1 MTYSDPHISDQDL
14 LLAADGELS
23 ANRQEQ
29 VRRHLQACWTCRCRM
44 AQLERVVAGVVDS
57 YHSLLNPQVPSG
69 HGSAALL
76 KATLMREPAA
86 PFFRWRWPVWVACAL
101 AIASM
106 TAILLWRQTF
116 SRVES
121 GLVPNPNL
129 TPGETV
135 SISQND
141 VCQSNDLTEN
151 AQVPETTRDAVF
163 SAYGMKD
170 APKNAYEVDFLI
182 TPALGGSANVRNLW
196 PQPYHRAAWN
206 AYRKD
211 VLEERLRSLVCSG
224 ELDLA
229 TAQREIA
236 TNWIDAYKKYV
247 DGRHQ

>member
-1 MTYSDPHISDQDL
+1 MTYNDPHISDQDL

-23 ANRQEQ
+23 AGVQEQ
-29 VRRHLQACWTCRCRM
+29 IRRHLQSCWTCRGRM
-44 AQLERVVAGVVDS
+44 AELERVVAGVVDS
-57 YHSLLNPQVPSG
+57 YHSLLDPQVPSG
-69 HGSAALL
+69 NGSAARL
-76 KATLMREPAA
+76 KATLRQEPPA
-86 PFFRWRWPVWVACAL
+86 PFFRLRWPVWVACAL
-101 AIASM
+101 AIASL
-106 TAILLWRQTF
+106 TAILLWRQTP
-116 SRVES
+116 SRLEND
-121 GLVPNPNL
+121 LVPNPTL

-135 SISQND
+135 SISKND

-151 AQVPETTRDAVF
+151 AQVPDTTRDAVF

-211 VLEERLRSLVCSG
+211 VLEERLHSLVCSG
-224 ELDLA
+224 ELDLG

-247 DGRHQ
+247 EDRHQ